1 MSFIDGANHI
11 GMCTAYLADA
21 NGGNRKKIGERKDC
35 ARSLHPG
42 AGNKG
47 DSPIPGEMTVN
58 IPNGGCGQSQ
68 CMIFWHLRAVH
79 LGEGSPEIYD
89 DCMDVVISGSPSNG
103 GGSNNG
109 GGSTTP
115 KPPAKP
121 VNSGTPAKDG
131 ERCGPSFG
139 DRKCG
144 SGLCCSQYSYC
155 GTTNEHCV
163 TRCMPGFGLCKNGN
177 QPTTPAPSAPS
188 LRISN
193 NSRCG
198 PDHGNTSCPDSLC
211 CSKWGWC
218 GKTNDHCKAGEC
230 LKAFGK
236 CW

>member
-1 MSFIDGANHI
+1 MKVSALVTVAASVAALIPGAFGHGYVTSPATRGEKAYGRDNYRGFPVPDRPTCTSLPRRTPTNISPGPLKIKMSFIDGANHI

-109 GGSTTP
+109 GGSSTP
-115 KPPAKP
+115 QPPAKP
-121 VNSGTPAKDG
+121 VNSAVPAKDG
-131 ERCGPSFG
+131 NVDPVSAAHNTRTVAPP
-139 DRKCG
+139 
-144 SGLCCSQYSYC
+144 
-155 GTTNEHCV
+155 TN
-163 TRCMPGFGLCKNGN
+163 T
-177 QPTTPAPSAPS
+177 A
-188 LRISN
+188 
-193 NSRCG
+193 
-198 PDHGNTSCPDSLC
+198 
-211 CSKWGWC
+211 
-218 GKTNDHCKAGEC
+218 
-230 LKAFGK
+230 
-236 CW
+236 